1 MSALAPEQRSRLVG
15 AKLAALVAGH
25 TGSRPDPV
33 TFPSGAATLVD
44 ADAWVL
50 LDDNPAGS
58 LGVALAWAQRHD
70 ASHLHVV
77 AGAGTGVL
85 ARQAGAFSLETTVWA
100 TDAARLVPAVADP
113 PPPLLEPGVAELA
126 AAAILV
132 DAGATV
138 VVEHGVVRAEV
149 LGLEVAR
156 VVTVDGVVVVQ
167 PGVGRNDRDGHAMVA
182 GAAAGDADVVGATLE
197 RVVAEVRRH
206 RNGPVAD
213 RHPLGRMA
221 RGRWLR
227 HLLTIHP
234 DLVGA
239 SRLEAVEPTVVR
251 QTVADGAAFAAGE
264 LADGTPVVV
273 GCAGGID
280 LGLVP
285 EAADVRL
292 SVAHREGTEPRLV
305 LAAAGRDL
313 HPVVRRMADAL
324 VEPAE
329 VVSLPDDW
337 HVRTPGS

>member
-15 AKLAALVAGH
+15 AKLAALVAAH
-25 TGSRPDPV
+25 TGQRPSPV
-33 TFPSGAATLVD
+33 TFPDGAAALAGTE
-44 ADAWVL
+44 AWVL
-50 LDDNPAGS
+50 LDQDPPGA

-70 ASHLHVV
+70 ATRLNVV
-77 AGAGTGVL
+77 ADSGTGVL
-85 ARQAGAFSLETTVWA
+85 ARQAGAFSLDMRVWS
-100 TDAARLVPAVADP
+100 TDGPRLVPAVADP
-113 PPPLLEPGVAELA
+113 PPLRLEPSVAELA
-126 AAAILV
+126 AGTTLV

-156 VVTVDGVVVVQ
+156 VAIVDDVVVVQ
-167 PGVGRNDRDGHAMVA
+167 PGVGRNDRDGHAMVG
-182 GAAAGDADVVGATLE
+182 GAAAADADVVGATLQ

-206 RNGPVAD
+206 RHGPVAD

-227 HLLTIHP
+227 HLLTVHP
-234 DLVGA
+234 GLVGA
-239 SRLEAVEPTVVR
+239 ARLEAVEPTVAR
-251 QTVADGAAFAAGE
+251 HTVADGAAFAAGE
-264 LADGTPVVV
+264 RADGTPVVV

-292 SVAHREGTEPRLV
+292 TVAHWEGTEPQLV

-329 VVSLPDDW
+329 VVTLPDDW
-337 HVRTPGS
+337 HVRTPSS